1 MDIQDSIE
9 KLNFEANQ
17 QISLKGSDFS
27 PLKKNREYGVLQCA
41 NAGKRDNERKESTLI
56 A

>member
-27 PLKKNREYGVLQCA
+27 HFFKKKSRVRRIA
-41 NAGKRDNERKESTLI
+41 VRKC
-56 A
+56 